1 MAKSQ
6 QTFSKKER
14 EKKKR
19 KKKQAKIEERQRRKL
34 EKKERGKLT
43 FEDQISY
50 VDYNGNLTSTPPDPT
65 KKEKIKAEEIVLGIP
80 PKADDSDESD
90 KSGKVKFFN
99 EEKGFGFIVE
109 DVSKESIFVHANDLS
124 IQLKEGD
131 KVSFKIESG
140 IKGPKAVELQ
150 LI

>member
-80 PKADDSDESD
+80 PKVDDSDESD